1 MLKHVTQLVEQ
12 RDSITSEVKAL
23 TERAADEGKDLTPEQ
38 LSYIATLQTRA
49 GTIDGQLVE
58 HTKILDSQRAY
69 ADLLTKLE
77 PRDEVAKPERRNAQN
92 IEQRSWGDLFVESDA
107 FRNYSGAGSSQRA
120 VVPGLFETRAPID
133 TGDGIVIPYLYTPTA
148 YKYATPLMS
157 VVGHIQTG
165 SNAVEYIRWTPNPQA
180 AASIV
185 AEGAI
190 KPEAAMT
197 ATPVSKSLDTYA
209 HWKGITRQALE
220 DVPQIRSIVENR
232 LRQGIM
238 VALESAV
245 AAALAAD
252 ATIPAAS
259 VPLGGTLLEAIRIG
273 VATVQSN
280 GFANPNAVLVNPLD
294 AAAIDIGVMAGTL
307 NGAVVNGN
315 PWGMRLIPV
324 NGLAAGTAYV
334 GDFAAGVQIFD
345 RGSTSLYMTDSHGDL
360 FIQNIVLLLAE
371 IRALVA
377 VTEPA
382 AIAECS
388 VAATTT
394 QTASAGK

>member
-12 RDSITSEVKAL
+12 RDSITSEVKTL

-38 LSYIATLQTRA
+38 LAYIATLQTRA

-92 IEQRSWGDLFVESDA
+92 VETRSWGDLFVESDA

-133 TGDGIVIPYLYTPTA
+133 TGDGIAIPYLYTPTA

-165 SNAVEYIRWTPNPQA
+165 SNAVEYIRWTPNPQG
-180 AASIV
+180 AASLV
-185 AEGAI
+185 AEGAV

-245 AAALAAD
+245 AAALVAD
-252 ATIPAAS
+252 ATIPPAT
-259 VPLGGTLLEAIRIG
+259 VPVGGSLLEAIRVG

-280 GFANPNAVLVNPLD
+280 GFANPNAVVVNPQD
-294 AAAIDIGVMAGTL
+294 AAAIDIGIMSGTM

-315 PWGMRLIPV
+315 LWGMRVIPV

-388 VAATTT
+388 VSATAI
-394 QTASAGK
+394 TASAGK